1 MKKSK
6 LLTIL
11 TITAIW
17 ASGCSKDVGSGPQAT
32 GNGSVGFYCT
42 ISPAVDIAETSKAG
56 TRTLPAEYIPGTE
69 NLRLEI
75 SSGIGTVASYD
86 VMSDY
91 DQPLLQA
98 GDYQAD
104 FSYGN
109 PDTEGENAGCFKGT
123 KQFTVVAR
131 KTTTEQVSLSLVN
144 SVYSLSCSEW
154 FRQYYTDYDLTV
166 RTESGFRS
174 GFSGSTAKPLTGTLP
189 VFVKAATKLFLSG
202 SATKTNG
209 VKVEFPET
217 EIGTTAARTW
227 HTILLDAGA
236 VGQASI
242 TVSLDDSPIEIKE
255 VDVELNPDA

>member
-1 MKKSK
+1 MKMNRLSTA
-6 LLTIL
+6 LIISAIL
-11 TITAIW
+11 TA
-17 ASGCSKDVGSGPQAT
+17 GCSENARTGPDPDGTGSAAFT
-32 GNGSVGFYCT
+32 CK
-42 ISPAVDIAETSKAG
+42 ISPSVEIVTTSKAD

-75 SSGIGTVASYD
+75 SSGIGIVASYD

-98 GDYQAD
+98 GSYKAD

-174 GFSGSTAKPLTGTLP
+174 GFSGSTAKPLTGTPP

-242 TVSLDDSPIEIKE
+242 AVSLDDTPIEIKE
-255 VDVELNPDA
+255 VNVELNPDA

>member
-1 MKKSK
+1 MGLRLFERRRVRSAGDRKRLGRF
-6 LLTIL
+6 LLHDFTGGRHRGNQQ
-11 TITAIW
+11 
-17 ASGCSKDVGSGPQAT
+17 SRYPDAT
-32 GNGSVGFYCT
+32 RRIY
-42 ISPAVDIAETSKAG
+42 
-56 TRTLPAEYIPGTE
+56 PGYGK
-69 NLRLEI
+69 LRLEI

>member
-1 MKKSK
+1 
-6 LLTIL
+6 
-11 TITAIW
+11 
-17 ASGCSKDVGSGPQAT
+17 
-32 GNGSVGFYCT
+32 
-42 ISPAVDIAETSKAG
+42 
-56 TRTLPAEYIPGTE
+56 
-69 NLRLEI
+69 
-75 SSGIGTVASYD
+75 
-86 VMSDY
+86 MSDY

-98 GDYQAD
+98 GSYKAD

>member
-1 MKKSK
+1 MGLRLFERRRVRSAGDRKRLGRF
-6 LLTIL
+6 LLH
-11 TITAIW
+11 
-17 ASGCSKDVGSGPQAT
+17 DFT
-32 GNGSVGFYCT
+32 GGRHRGNQQSRY
-42 ISPAVDIAETSKAG
+42 
-56 TRTLPAEYIPGTE
+56 RTLPAEYIPGTE

>member
-1 MKKSK
+1 M
-6 LLTIL
+6 
-11 TITAIW
+11 
-17 ASGCSKDVGSGPQAT
+17 
-32 GNGSVGFYCT
+32 
-42 ISPAVDIAETSKAG
+42 
-56 TRTLPAEYIPGTE
+56 
-69 NLRLEI
+69 RLEI

-189 VFVKAATKLFLSG
+189 VFVKAAT
-202 SATKTNG
+202 NG

>member
-1 MKKSK
+1 M
-6 LLTIL
+6 
-11 TITAIW
+11 
-17 ASGCSKDVGSGPQAT
+17 
-32 GNGSVGFYCT
+32 
-42 ISPAVDIAETSKAG
+42 
-56 TRTLPAEYIPGTE
+56 
-69 NLRLEI
+69 RLEI

-166 RTESGFRS
+166 RTE
-174 GFSGSTAKPLTGTLP
+174 
-189 VFVKAATKLFLSG
+189 
-202 SATKTNG
+202 
-209 VKVEFPET
+209 
-217 EIGTTAARTW
+217 
-227 HTILLDAGA
+227 
-236 VGQASI
+236 
-242 TVSLDDSPIEIKE
+242 
-255 VDVELNPDA
+255 

>member
-1 MKKSK
+1 MKINRLS
-6 LLTIL
+6 TIL
-11 TITAIW
+11 IVMAAW
-17 ASGCSKDVGSGPQAT
+17 ASGCSKDVGSGPQAA

-42 ISPAVDIAETSKAG
+42 ISPAVNIAETSKAD

-98 GDYQAD
+98 GSYKAD

-144 SVYSLSCSEW
+144 S
-154 FRQYYTDYDLTV
+154 DYDLTV

>member
-1 MKKSK
+1 MKRFLSI
-6 LLTIL
+6 LLAAAL
-11 TITAIW
+11 SLMAVPASALAAEVSETAG
-17 ASGCSKDVGSGPQAT
+17 SDNPTVGSGEEAR
-32 GNGSVGFYCT
+32 SL
-42 ISPAVDIAETSKAG
+42 DE
-56 TRTLPAEYIPGTE
+56 
-69 NLRLEI
+69 
-75 SSGIGTVASYD
+75 
-86 VMSDY
+86 
-91 DQPLLQA
+91 LLQA

>member
-1 MKKSK
+1 
-6 LLTIL
+6 
-11 TITAIW
+11 
-17 ASGCSKDVGSGPQAT
+17 
-32 GNGSVGFYCT
+32 
-42 ISPAVDIAETSKAG
+42 
-56 TRTLPAEYIPGTE
+56 
-69 NLRLEI
+69 
-75 SSGIGTVASYD
+75 
-86 VMSDY
+86 MSDY

-174 GFSGSTAKPLTGTLP
+174 GFSGSTAKPLTGTPP
-189 VFVKAATKLFLSG
+189 VFVKAAHQTLPERFGDENQRRESRIPR
-202 SATKTNG
+202 NG
-209 VKVEFPET
+209 NRHDRGPDMAYDPARRRGGGTGEHHRFARRLPDRNQRGGRGTEPRRLTENET
-217 EIGTTAARTW
+217 
-227 HTILLDAGA
+227 
-236 VGQASI
+236 
-242 TVSLDDSPIEIKE
+242 IK
-255 VDVELNPDA
+255 N

>member
-1 MKKSK
+1 MKMNRLSTT
-6 LLTIL
+6 LIVM
-11 TITAIW
+11 AAW
-17 ASGCSKDVGSGPQAT
+17 AAGCSENTGSGPEPAGTGTAT
-32 GNGSVGFYCT
+32 FTCTVSPSVEVAT
-42 ISPAVDIAETSKAG
+42 TSKAA
-56 TRTLPAEYIPGTE
+56 TRALPAEYIPGTE

-98 GDYQAD
+98 GNYEAA

-109 PDTEGENAGCFKGT
+109 PDTEGENAGCFEGT
-123 KQFTVVAR
+123 KQFTIVAR

-144 SVYSLSCSEW
+144 AVYSLNCSEW

-166 RTESGFRS
+166 RTESGFQS
-174 GFSGSTAKPLTGTLP
+174 GFSGSTAKPLTGTTP
-189 VFVKAATKLFLSG
+189 VFVKASTKLFLSG

-209 VKVEFPET
+209 MKVEFPET
-217 EIGTTAARTW
+217 QIGTTQARTW
-227 HTILLDAGA
+227 HTISLDAGM

-242 TVSLDDSPIEIKE
+242 TVSLDDTPIEIKE